1 MSLKS
6 KRVWVLPEN
15 KTEDVVEHI
24 LDIRGIKE
32 KEKFL
37 NPDIENVPSYKELYD
52 SKAASRQIL
61 KHVKED
67 KRIVIHGDYDADG
80 ICATS
85 LLWDFLYRDVAEFLG
100 KKVDVLPY
108 IPDRI
113 EQGYGVTKDSLDDI
127 LELGAKLVVTVDC
140 GVRDKELINKYIKE
154 KELSFV
160 VTDHHLPPKD
170 IKEGL
175 NFPVVHQMYPDRNY
189 PYTEICGTAVVYLL
203 IQAMRDSLGM
213 PKNLHYGL
221 DLVALAT
228 VTDVM
233 PLLGVNRIFV
243 KEGLEEI
250 SKGERLGLR
259 MLILRAGL
267 RPEEVNTYHLG
278 YILGPRIN
286 ASGRIASPID
296 AVRLLVSRDGDQC
309 KEIANILET
318 TNFDRQ
324 KMTSEIFEQAKGL
337 SEQSKDKLLFVVGE
351 DWHEGIIGLVAGKLQ
366 QLYYKPVVVA
376 TLKEGIVKGS
386 ARSIEGFNITTALE
400 KFKKHLE
407 RYGGHELAAGFS
419 TTQEKND
426 LFKKDLIKYANEKIT
441 DEQLKPKLNV
451 EILLESKDITKQ
463 LVNELKTLE
472 PLGFGNP
479 KPNVCLQKLT
489 IKSKQVIGKEGNHL
503 KLSAGGENS
512 DLLTLLLFGCG
523 EDVEILNEG
532 DQIDIVGYPDINIW
546 NGKES
551 MQFNVKEW
559 R

>member
-37 NPDIENVPSYKELYD
+37 NPNIKNVPSYKELCD
-52 SKAASRQIL
+52 SKAASKQIL
-61 KHVKED
+61 KFVKEG
-67 KRIVIHGDYDADG
+67 KRIIIHGDYDADG

-85 LLWDFLYRDVAEFLG
+85 LLWDFLYRDVAEFLD

-140 GVRDKELINKYIKE
+140 GVRDKELINEYTKE

-170 IKEGL
+170 IKEDL
-175 NFPVVHQMYPDRNY
+175 HFPVVHQMYPDRNY

-337 SEQSKDKLLFVVGE
+337 SEESTDKLLFVVGE